1 MSTVQDIVFV
11 TGNANKLK
19 EVKMILASE
28 SSQINLIN
36 EPLDLEEIQDV
47 DLQSIAMAKCKQA
60 TAILGPNRPVFVE
73 DTALCFDSFNGL
85 PGAYIKWFVK
95 SMGLA
100 KIVQMLDAFEDKGA
114 KAITTLT
121 YTDGNGNFHTFQ
133 GVTEGTIVPSR
144 GPTDFGWDS
153 IFEPR
158 ESHGKTYAEMD
169 KADKNLIS
177 HRGRAFDE
185 FKAFIAK
192 EFN

>member
-1 MSTVQDIVFV
+1 MSAPDVVFV

-28 SSQINLIN
+28 SSKINLIN

-47 DLQSIAMAKCKQA
+47 DLQSIALAKCKQA
-60 TAILGPNRPVFVE
+60 SKLLGPGRPVFVE

-100 KIVQMLDAFEDKGA
+100 GIVQMLSGFENKGA
-114 KAITTLT
+114 EAITTLT
-121 YTDGNGNFHTFQ
+121 YTDGEGHFHTFQ
-133 GVTEGTIVPSR
+133 GVTHGTIVTSR

-153 IFEPR
+153 IFQPD
-158 ESHGKTYAEMD
+158 ESHGQTYAEMD
-169 KADKNLIS
+169 KGAKNAIS
-177 HRGRAFDE
+177 HRGRAFAE
-185 FKAFIAK
+185 FKAFIAT
-192 EFN
+192 EFK